1 MAAATSASSR
11 PARSVASRTA
21 DGTLV
26 ILGAESGPVDL
37 GKMLIAAGW
46 AENAPFAITWNGTTT
61 DQHTVVGT
69 LGTIGADL
77 KAAGVSLLT
86 AHGPAVAVVGE
97 GVAAQPALSWFETK
111 PLFGWRV
118 LVPRTKEQADEVC
131 SLLRARGA
139 VPEQVPTIAVEPP
152 RTPQQMER
160 AVKGLVTGR
169 YQWIGFT
176 SVNAVRAIREKFEE
190 YGLDAR
196 AFAGVKVAAVGEQTA
211 RALREFGIMP
221 DLVPEGEQSAEGLA
235 DAWPAYDD
243 ILDPI
248 NRVLLPRADIATEGL
263 LSRLTELGWEAED
276 VTAYRTVRAAPP
288 PAPIR
293 EAIKGG
299 GFDAVLFTSS
309 STVRNLIGIAGKPHA
324 VTVIAVIGPQT
335 AKTAAEF
342 GLRVDVVAEKP
353 SVDGAGRGARGA
365 RCEPAGRGHRG
376 RRAGAQAERAPPRST
391 PPDQVEP
398 LLAAR
403 SEMTPGF
410 PVTRARRLRRSAPLR
425 RLVAQVA
432 VRPSSL
438 VLPLFVK
445 EGIGEP
451 RPVLSMPGVVQHTRE
466 SLRKAAVEAVA
477 AGVGGL
483 ILFGIPAAKDG
494 RGSSADDPDGIVQH
508 ALRDLAAEVG
518 HDTVLMADL
527 CLDEYT
533 DHGHCGLL
541 TQAGEVDNDAT
552 LARYASI
559 AVAQAAAGVHVVAPS
574 GMMDGQVGAI
584 RAALDSAGRADVA
597 ICAYSAKYASAFYGP
612 FRDAAECAPQFGDRA
627 AYQQDPAAAKDGL
640 REALLD
646 VAEGA
651 DIMMVKPALA
661 YLDVISQLAASV
673 QLPVAAYQVSGEY
686 AMVEAAAAN
695 GWLDRDRTIMETLTA
710 ISRAGADI
718 ILTYWAAEV
727 ARWLS

>member
-1 MAAATSASSR
+1 VNPTPTTGKAAKHVRAVADKPGTARQRGEEHSTDKHGAGRERQAADRHAADRHVADRHSRATGRTADAHVAGWVAFVGAGPGDENLLTVRAAALIGRADLVVAAQWVGERLGHLLKPGAILVDSDAQLQDPKMLIKAARAGQLAVRLFAGDPFVFASAAADAAACAKARVPFEVVPGVSPATAVPEYAGIPLTTDATGDVRIIHAAEVSR
-11 PARSVASRTA
+11 VSAT

-26 ILGAESGPVDL
+26 ILGAETGPVDL

-46 AENAPFAITWNGTTT
+46 PETAPLAITWNGTTT

-69 LGTIGADL
+69 LGTVAADL

-131 SLLRARGA
+131 TLLRARGA

-211 RALREFGIMP
+211 KALREFGIMP
-221 DLVPEGEQSAEGLA
+221 DLVPDGEQSAEGLA

-263 LSRLTELGWEAED
+263 LGRLTDLGWEAED

-342 GLRVDVVAEKP
+342 GLRVDVVAETPSVAALVDALAAHGAALRDAAIEAGEPLRKP
-353 SVDGAGRGARGA
+353 SERRRGAR
-365 RCEPAGRGHRG
+365 
-376 RRAGAQAERAPPRST
+376 RR
-391 PPDQVEP
+391 
-398 LLAAR
+398 
-403 SEMTPGF
+403 
-410 PVTRARRLRRSAPLR
+410 
-425 RLVAQVA
+425 
-432 VRPSSL
+432 
-438 VLPLFVK
+438 
-445 EGIGEP
+445 
-451 RPVLSMPGVVQHTRE
+451 
-466 SLRKAAVEAVA
+466 
-477 AGVGGL
+477 
-483 ILFGIPAAKDG
+483 
-494 RGSSADDPDGIVQH
+494 
-508 ALRDLAAEVG
+508 
-518 HDTVLMADL
+518 
-527 CLDEYT
+527 
-533 DHGHCGLL
+533 
-541 TQAGEVDNDAT
+541 
-552 LARYASI
+552 
-559 AVAQAAAGVHVVAPS
+559 
-574 GMMDGQVGAI
+574 I
-584 RAALDSAGRADVA
+584 R
-597 ICAYSAKYASAFYGP
+597 
-612 FRDAAECAPQFGDRA
+612 
-627 AYQQDPAAAKDGL
+627 
-640 REALLD
+640 
-646 VAEGA
+646 
-651 DIMMVKPALA
+651 
-661 YLDVISQLAASV
+661 
-673 QLPVAAYQVSGEY
+673 
-686 AMVEAAAAN
+686 
-695 GWLDRDRTIMETLTA
+695 
-710 ISRAGADI
+710 
-718 ILTYWAAEV
+718 
-727 ARWLS
+727 